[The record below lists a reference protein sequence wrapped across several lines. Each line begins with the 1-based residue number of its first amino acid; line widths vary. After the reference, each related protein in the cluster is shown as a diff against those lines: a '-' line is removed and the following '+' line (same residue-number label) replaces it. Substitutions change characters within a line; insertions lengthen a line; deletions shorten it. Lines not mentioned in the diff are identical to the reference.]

1 MSYRHFHTPLALAA
15 GALIVVTALLA
26 AGSLRLLFQL
36 YERYVRSVATSSAL
50 QYGTLL
56 SRRLVQEDFLARS
69 SVTPSN
75 MEQFRRLAES
85 LHKLDRSLEYVTVQ
99 EDDLVLYHW
108 QAPLSAAPAASAPVP
123 AAERIVVSPR
133 LLHLGARTEAVLDFS
148 QPLSGRNPPGRRL
161 RVGLQKNI
169 LERDQQELLAAL
181 TAMFR
186 FALIMV
192 TVAFGVCLLAVL
204 VLVWREM
211 RWISRRA
218 GDEHLAFAGA
228 VAGAVIHDFRN
239 PMSAMR
245 LDAQMLEQ
253 EAGRGAAARAG
264 KLAELSGRIA
274 RTLARMDEILR
285 EFLALSC
292 PDRSAPEPF
301 DVNAAAAD
309 CADLLKMRF
318 ERAELRLEALFAPE
332 TLRVRGNATQFKRAL
347 LNVLNNAGQFAP
359 AGTRVLLQTARHG
372 RQAEVTV
379 ADEGPGIPAGERK
392 RVFEMYY
399 SRRPGGSGIGLALAR
414 AAVTNCGG
422 RIVLAD
428 PPGNRGCR
436 VVIRLPL
443 ADA

>member
-1 MSYRHFHTPLALAA
+1 MRFRRFHTPLALTA

-36 YERYVRSVATSSAL
+36 YERYVRSAASSAAL

-56 SRRLVQEDFLARS
+56 SRRLAREDFLVRA

-75 MEQFRRLAES
+75 LEQFRRLAES

-108 QAPLSAAPAASAPVP
+108 QAPLAEVVP
-123 AAERIVVSPR
+123 ESGTEGRIVVSPR
-133 LLHLGARTEAVLDFS
+133 RLHLGARTEDVLDFS
-148 QPLSGRNPPGRRL
+148 RPLGGAGPAVRRL

-169 LERDQQELLAAL
+169 LERDQRELLAAL

-192 TVAFGVCLLAVL
+192 AVAFGVCLLAVL

-211 RWISRRA
+211 RWISRHA
-218 GDEHLAFAGA
+218 GEEHLAFAGA

-253 EAGRGAAARAG
+253 EAGRGAAARTG

-292 PDRSAPEPF
+292 PDRSAPELF

-318 ERAELRLEALFAPE
+318 ERAELRLDVVYAPE
-332 TLRVRGNATQFKRAL
+332 ILRVRGNATQFKRAL

-359 AGTRVLLQTARHG
+359 AGTGVLLQTARHG
-372 RQAEVTV
+372 RQAEVVV
-379 ADEGPGIPAGERK
+379 ADEGPGIPAGERR

-414 AAVTNCGG
+414 AAVINCGG
-422 RIVLAD
+422 RIMLAD
-428 PPGNRGCR
+428 PSGGRGCR